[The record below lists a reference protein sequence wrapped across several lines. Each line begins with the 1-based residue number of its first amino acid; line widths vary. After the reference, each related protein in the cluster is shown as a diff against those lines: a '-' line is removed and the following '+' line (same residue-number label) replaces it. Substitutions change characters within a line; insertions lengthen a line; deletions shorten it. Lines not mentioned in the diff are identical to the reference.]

1 MKVKD
6 AKAKLQNLIDAL
18 NVYWD
23 DADFDINVHNN
34 GNFNTLDFYTTDVDN
49 WWLDNRTGKVVLNI
63 E

>member
-23 DADFDINVHNN
+23 DADFDINIYDNRGH
-34 GNFNTLDFYTTDVDN
+34 YYITDIDDWV
-49 WWLDNRTGKVVLNI
+49 LDNRPDKVVLTI

>member
-23 DADFDINVHNN
+23 DADFDINVHDN
-34 GNFNTLDFYTTDVDN
+34 GKFNILGFYNSDPDDWMLDT
-49 WWLDNRTGKVVLNI
+49 RTGKVVLTI